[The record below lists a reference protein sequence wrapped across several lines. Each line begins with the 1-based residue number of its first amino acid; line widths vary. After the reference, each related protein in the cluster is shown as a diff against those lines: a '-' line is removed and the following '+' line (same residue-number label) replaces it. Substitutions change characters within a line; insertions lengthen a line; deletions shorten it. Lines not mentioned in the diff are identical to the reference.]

1 MATPE
6 ERERELERRE
16 RELRE
21 REQAIRLKE
30 LEEELSTPEDTPYY
44 TTQKHEPQEGK
55 LKRWSR
61 KLANIGK
68 FLGIVVAVIV
78 SLKIA
83 AWLTSVIIVGGVGWV
98 GYKLFLEDDRAS

>member
-1 MATPE
+1 MTTPE
-6 ERERELERRE
+6 EKERELERRE

-30 LEEELSTPEDTPYY
+30 LEEELNKTDDPPYY
-44 TTQKHEPQEGK
+44 ETQKHEPQEGK
-55 LKRWSR
+55 LKRWSK
-61 KLANIGK
+61 KLAKIGK

-78 SLKIA
+78 SVKVA
-83 AWLTSVIIVGGVGWV
+83 AWLTSVIIIGAIAWV